1 MAADTAEVRRWAAKQ
16 GIELSDRGPIPRHV
30 RDAYRDSRRRRS
42 SRGTGAAAKRTTRTA
57 RPRANSAATAEP
69 TITADAVPQT
79 APGSGV
85 PDLAGGL
92 RTLLDLV
99 EAEVR
104 AVNGLSDRTDALV
117 AELNEVREE
126 HAQRL
131 LALDSLRSSATD
143 SGLSSFLGKL
153 IRPRAPRVA
162 EVVPDRLA
170 ES

>member
-42 SRGTGAAAKRTTRTA
+42 SRGTGAAAKRTA
-57 RPRANSAATAEP
+57 RPRAKAVAAAEP
-69 TITADAVPQT
+69 KITADAVPQT
-79 APGSGV
+79 TPGSGV

-104 AVNGLSDRTDALV
+104 AVNGLSDRTDVLV

-153 IRPRAPRVA
+153 IRPRSPRVA
-162 EVVPDRLA
+162 EVVPERLT
-170 ES
+170 EG